1 MIHRLFTAW
10 MIAVVL
16 LAGIVIY
23 EEAKEYEVDYWETI
37 STGDLGREAEIE
49 VFFAE
54 HEARVAQRNA
64 NLVEYTTLAAN
75 LILATATLAAWVI
88 ARRRARQEE

>member
-16 LAGIVIY
+16 LAGTVIY
-23 EEAKEYEVDYWETI
+23 EEAKEYEIDYWETI

-49 VFFAE
+49 IFFAE
-54 HEARVAQRNA
+54 HEARIAQRNA
-64 NLVEYTTLAAN
+64 NLVEYLTMAAN
-75 LILATATLAAWVI
+75 LLLATATLAAWAI
-88 ARRRARQEE
+88 ARRRAQREA